1 MENVTKLFN
10 QATIKKVVAAR
21 GIDTTKL
28 PTKEELDH
36 QTIDRANAGVI
47 ANRKRYYYR
56 MSVWSGGVP
65 LRFSFNDWQVDKQPN
80 QAKARELGNQAFKLA
95 RQLETNQ
102 FNVALAGGPGVGKTS
117 LALAIMYQ
125 LMSVGQTA
133 MFVSTAEL
141 LRLVNEKY
149 EAPDVRQ
156 RLLYILKDMQNVDVL
171 VLDDFGTEGGKPTEK
186 GFYKPVHKD
195 LQTLMYQVANARCDF
210 DHNEVKHITIIT
222 TNNTRKQLESM
233 YDGKTIDRL
242 YTKDTSCQLLFDN
255 MEGVRSV

>member
-1 MENVTKLFN
+1 
-10 QATIKKVVAAR
+10 
-21 GIDTTKL
+21 
-28 PTKEELDH
+28 
-36 QTIDRANAGVI
+36 
-47 ANRKRYYYR
+47 
-56 MSVWSGGVP
+56 
-65 LRFSFNDWQVDKQPN
+65 
-80 QAKARELGNQAFKLA
+80 
-95 RQLETNQ
+95 
-102 FNVALAGGPGVGKTS
+102 
-117 LALAIMYQ
+117 IMYQ
-125 LMSVGQTA
+125 LMGVGQTA

-156 RLLYILKDMQNVDVL
+156 RLLYVLKDMQNVDVL

-233 YDGKTIDRL
+233 Y
-242 YTKDTSCQLLFDN
+242 
-255 MEGVRSV
+255 

>member
-10 QATIKKVVAAR
+10 QATIQKVVVAR

-117 LALAIMYQ
+117 LAL
-125 LMSVGQTA
+125 
-133 MFVSTAEL
+133 
-141 LRLVNEKY
+141 
-149 EAPDVRQ
+149 
-156 RLLYILKDMQNVDVL
+156 
-171 VLDDFGTEGGKPTEK
+171 DDFGTEGGKPTEK

-195 LQTLMYQVANARCDF
+195 LRTLMYDVANARWNLNINDG
-210 DHNEVKHITIIT
+210 KLATIIT
-222 TNNTRKQLESM
+222 TNNTRSQLENM
-233 YDGKTIDRL
+233 YSGQTIDRL
-242 YTKDTSCQLLFDN
+242 YTKNINCQLLFDN

>member
-10 QATIKKVVAAR
+10 QATIQKVVAAR

-149 EAPDVRQ
+149 DAPDVRE
-156 RLLYILKDMQNVDVL
+156 RLNYVLKDMKKVDVL

-195 LQTLMYQVANARCDF
+195 LRTLMYDVANARWNLNINDG
-210 DHNEVKHITIIT
+210 KLATIIT
-222 TNNTRKQLESM
+222 TNNTRSQLENM
-233 YDGKTIDRL
+233 YSGQTIDRL
-242 YTKDTSCQLLFDN
+242 YTKNTNCQLLFDN

>member
-10 QATIKKVVAAR
+10 QATIQKVVAAR
-21 GIDTTKL
+21 EIDTTKL

-47 ANRKRYYYR
+47 AKRKRYYYH

-125 LMSVGQTA
+125 LMNAEQTA

-156 RLLYILKDMQNVDVL
+156 RLLYVLKDMQNVDVL

-242 YTKDTSCQLLFDN
+242 YTKDTNCQLLFDN

>member
-10 QATIKKVVAAR
+10 QATIQKVVAAR

-36 QTIDRANAGVI
+36 QTIDRD
-47 ANRKRYYYR
+47 YYR

-125 LMSVGQTA
+125 LMNAGQTA

-156 RLLYILKDMQNVDVL
+156 RLLYVLKDMQNVDVL

-186 GFYKPVHKD
+186 GFY
-195 LQTLMYQVANARCDF
+195 
-210 DHNEVKHITIIT
+210 
-222 TNNTRKQLESM
+222 
-233 YDGKTIDRL
+233 
-242 YTKDTSCQLLFDN
+242 
-255 MEGVRSV
+255 

>member
-1 MENVTKLFN
+1 
-10 QATIKKVVAAR
+10 
-21 GIDTTKL
+21 
-28 PTKEELDH
+28 
-36 QTIDRANAGVI
+36 
-47 ANRKRYYYR
+47 
-56 MSVWSGGVP
+56 
-65 LRFSFNDWQVDKQPN
+65 

-125 LMSVGQTA
+125 LMNVGQTV

-156 RLLYILKDMQNVDVL
+156 RLLYILKDMQNVDCL

-222 TNNTRKQLESM
+222 TNNTRKQL
-233 YDGKTIDRL
+233 
-242 YTKDTSCQLLFDN
+242 
-255 MEGVRSV
+255 